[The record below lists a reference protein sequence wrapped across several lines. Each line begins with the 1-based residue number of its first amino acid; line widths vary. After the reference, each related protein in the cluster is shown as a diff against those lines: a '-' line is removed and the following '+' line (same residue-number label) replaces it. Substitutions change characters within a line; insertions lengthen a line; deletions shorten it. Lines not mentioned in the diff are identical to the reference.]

1 MKSFKE
7 LEEAY
12 GRSDAYS
19 RDYRS
24 SVSGM
29 GKHQSAAYRADG
41 GGNDERH
48 DLDVHH
54 SVDHPHSVHINGKKW
69 KTFGSQSHASNV
81 AKKIKG
87 ATVHKEEVQIDEAG
101 TSAAIRMQKALEKI
115 KADRE
120 RKERLAAPYV
130 PVKSVFK
137 QEKPV
142 KEESFKP
149 MDEPRYDLSIAA
161 RQKRADDAAK
171 AKKEKPIKEDNEHY
185 EEAEEHLSKANDAEA
200 KGHMKSF
207 HTHMADHHDAMSEW
221 HDSKGRSASADK
233 HADKA
238 EYHHEKSLTVKE
250 EVDLNEAGIPKNH
263 TIEAHGIRGMKS
275 TPWRKTFKNHEHL
288 SDWADKNDSVEVHAT
303 RDLDQAKRGNLSPA
317 MRKEAKDPGEYDYEG
332 QMARTQLQ
340 TTLRNCED
348 LIDMIKDDDNMPE
361 WVQSKITLAQDYI
374 TTVRDYLQSKEEL
387 GEAVMLKQN
396 AKLAAINKAREE
408 KMKSFKQHVGK
419 K

>member
-1 MKSFKE
+1 MLTFKE
-7 LEEAY
+7 AF
-12 GRSDAYS
+12 GRRYDAYT
-19 RDYRS
+19 RDQHNATA
-24 SVSGM
+24 GM

-41 GGNDERH
+41 GANDEGWDDEPQH
-48 DLDVHH
+48 K
-54 SVDHPHSVHINGKKW
+54 SADHPHAVHINGKKW

-137 QEKPV
+137 QEKPM
-142 KEESFKP
+142 KES
-149 MDEPRYDLSIAA
+149 
-161 RQKRADDAAK
+161 
-171 AKKEKPIKEDNEHY
+171 NEHY

-207 HTHMADHHDAMSEW
+207 HSHMADHHDAMSEW

-238 EYHHEKSLTVKE
+238 EYHHEKSLT
-250 EVDLNEAGIPKNH
+250 I
-263 TIEAHGIRGMKS
+263 
-275 TPWRKTFKNHEHL
+275 
-288 SDWADKNDSVEVHAT
+288 
-303 RDLDQAKRGNLSPA
+303 
-317 MRKEAKDPGEYDYEG
+317 KEAKDAGEYDYEG

-348 LIDMIKDDDNMPE
+348 LIGMIKDDDNMPE

-387 GEAVMLKQN
+387 GEELSDLTRN
-396 AKLAAINKAREE
+396 AKQE
-408 KMKSFKQHVGK
+408 KDISTGKKPMPKRKLLGFKQQSC
-419 K
+419 

>member
-19 RDYRS
+19 RDYHS

-29 GKHQSAAYRADG
+29 GKRQSAAYRADG

-87 ATVHKEEVQIDEAG
+87 ATVHKEEVE
-101 TSAAIRMQKALEKI
+101 LEQTI
-115 KADRE
+115 NE
-120 RKERLAAPYV
+120 
-130 PVKSVFK
+130 
-137 QEKPV
+137 
-142 KEESFKP
+142 
-149 MDEPRYDLSIAA
+149 LSSDTL
-161 RQKRADDAAK
+161 QNYKDK
-171 AKKEKPIKEDNEHY
+171 AKKSADELTAKGKHGKSADRWLNVMKATGKQIDKTTAGIKKALNK
-185 EEAEEHLSKANDAEA
+185 EEANVFSVLEEAANAI
-200 KGHMKSF
+200 
-207 HTHMADHHDAMSEW
+207 
-221 HDSKGRSASADK
+221 DK
-233 HADKA
+233 
-238 EYHHEKSLTVKE
+238 
-250 EVDLNEAGIPKNH
+250 
-263 TIEAHGIRGMKS
+263 
-275 TPWRKTFKNHEHL
+275 
-288 SDWADKNDSVEVHAT
+288 
-303 RDLDQAKRGNLSPA
+303 
-317 MRKEAKDPGEYDYEG
+317 GEYDYEG

-348 LIDMIKDDDNMPE
+348 LIDMIKDDENMPE

-387 GEAVMLKQN
+387 GEAFKLNQD
-396 AKLAAINKAREE
+396 AKLAAIAKVRKE
-408 KMKSFKQHVGK
+408 KMKSFRQHIGK

>member
-1 MKSFKE
+1 MLTFKE
-7 LEEAY
+7 AF
-12 GRSDAYS
+12 GRRYDAYT
-19 RDYRS
+19 RDQHNATA
-24 SVSGM
+24 GM
-29 GKHQSAAYRADG
+29 GKNQSAAYRADG
-41 GGNDERH
+41 GANDEGWDNEPQH
-48 DLDVHH
+48 K
-54 SVDHPHSVHINGKKW
+54 SADHPHAVHINGKKW

-137 QEKPV
+137 QEKPM
-142 KEESFKP
+142 KES
-149 MDEPRYDLSIAA
+149 
-161 RQKRADDAAK
+161 
-171 AKKEKPIKEDNEHY
+171 NEHY

-207 HTHMADHHDAMSEW
+207 HAHMADHHDAMSEW

-250 EVDLNEAGIPKNH
+250 DVDLNEAGIPKNH

-303 RDLDQAKRGNLSPA
+303 RDLEQAKKGNLSPA
-317 MRKEAKDPGEYDYEG
+317 MREEAKDPGEYDYEG

-348 LIDMIKDDDNMPE
+348 LIGMIKDDDNMPE

-387 GEAVMLKQN
+387 GEELSDLTRN
-396 AKLAAINKAREE
+396 AKQE
-408 KMKSFKQHVGK
+408 KDISTGKKPMPKRKLLGFKQQSC
-419 K
+419 

>member
-19 RDYRS
+19 RDYQS

-29 GKHQSAAYRADG
+29 GKRQSAAYRADG

-87 ATVHKEEVQIDEAG
+87 ATVHKEEVE
-101 TSAAIRMQKALEKI
+101 LEQTI
-115 KADRE
+115 NE
-120 RKERLAAPYV
+120 
-130 PVKSVFK
+130 
-137 QEKPV
+137 
-142 KEESFKP
+142 
-149 MDEPRYDLSIAA
+149 LSSDTL
-161 RQKRADDAAK
+161 QNYKDK
-171 AKKEKPIKEDNEHY
+171 AKKSADE
-185 EEAEEHLSKANDAEA
+185 LTA
-200 KGHMKSF
+200 KGKHGKSADRWLNVMKATGKQIDKTTAGIKKALNKEETLSESK
-207 HTHMADHHDAMSEW
+207 HKVSVTVSEKDHPMVSKRSEKQQKRVVVSA
-221 HDSKGRSASADK
+221 DSKDEAVARAKKFYTKQGYHVHD
-233 HADKA
+233 A
-238 EYHHEKSLTVKE
+238 EYHSAMTVKE
-250 EVDLNEAGIPKNH
+250 E
-263 TIEAHGIRGMKS
+263 
-275 TPWRKTFKNHEHL
+275 
-288 SDWADKNDSVEVHAT
+288 
-303 RDLDQAKRGNLSPA
+303 LD
-317 MRKEAKDPGEYDYEG
+317 EAKDPGEYDYEG

-348 LIDMIKDDDNMPE
+348 LIDMIKDDENMPE

-387 GEAVMLKQN
+387 GEAFKLNQD
-396 AKLAAINKAREE
+396 AKLTAIAKVRKE
-408 KMKSFKQHVGK
+408 KMKSFRQHIGK